1 MDMPVKPWLFQPGL
15 LDQEGLLPAP
25 LVQTGEELGA
35 WCCGAMPASRLSAE
49 DAGVGAFPNFRGRT
63 EGLQGGPGQE
73 EIISFHTSGFAI
85 GVEKLNVW
93 KSWKNHCLE
102 DLEESLSP
110 LQYPASIPVHCIQ
123 LYLSLFWNSQS
134 SQFLLNTPG
143 PV

>member
-1 MDMPVKPWLFQPGL
+1 MVL
-15 LDQEGLLPAP
+15 
-25 LVQTGEELGA
+25 

-49 DAGVGAFPNFRGRT
+49 DAGGAFPNFRGRT